1 MAPYS
6 HCMTE
11 TLEAPIAAVV
21 DVVRAVSDPTEQCKA
36 SQEAESR
43 MTAAMRSIRQELAL
57 DLKAQGLTWREVGKL
72 MGGVSAQRAKQISL
86 GE

>member
-1 MAPYS
+1 
-6 HCMTE
+6 
-11 TLEAPIAAVV
+11 
-21 DVVRAVSDPTEQCKA
+21 
-36 SQEAESR
+36 